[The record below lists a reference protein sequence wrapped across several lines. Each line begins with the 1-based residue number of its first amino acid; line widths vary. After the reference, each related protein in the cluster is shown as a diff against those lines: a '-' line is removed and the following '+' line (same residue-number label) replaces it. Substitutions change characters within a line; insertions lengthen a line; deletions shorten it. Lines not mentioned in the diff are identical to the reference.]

1 MPIESAAVAE
11 SKLALIAATGL
22 SKDALHV
29 YVGLVTFLTVAML
42 SRRPV
47 RWFVPWLAVVAVA
60 VIGEIVDLRYDLAR
74 FGSWRWWASLH
85 DVLNTIVWPTVIA
98 LLARYTALFGRGLSG
113 R

>member
-1 MPIESAAVAE
+1 MPFESAAVAE

-29 YVGLVTFLTVAML
+29 YVGLAAFVTVALL

-47 RWFVPWLAVVAVA
+47 RWLLPWMAALVVAST
-60 VIGEIVDLRYDLAR
+60 GEIVDLRYDLSK

-85 DVLNTIVWPTVIA
+85 DVLNTMFWPTVLA
-98 LLARYTALFGRGLSG
+98 LLARYTALFGRG
-113 R
+113 RPTR